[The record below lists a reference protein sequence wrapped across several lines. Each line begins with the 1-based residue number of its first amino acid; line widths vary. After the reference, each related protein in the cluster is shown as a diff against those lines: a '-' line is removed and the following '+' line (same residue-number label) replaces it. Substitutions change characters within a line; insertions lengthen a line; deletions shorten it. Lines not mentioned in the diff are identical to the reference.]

1 MEGIIMDYLELLN
14 HSYEMNKVYRS
25 DLGRLEFIADNIFD
39 FATYENIVSSLMAK
53 KCLEVC
59 KAIGDRTTFD
69 YISNAED
76 NKWYLVMVNMPF
88 LQGKIS
94 WGSSIR
100 GAFWDLLGDKEFVL
114 ESCGLYQGEDQLLKI
129 TFNKDQWGEFI
140 DAMIKF
146 TDD

>member
-1 MEGIIMDYLELLN
+1 MDYLELLN

-59 KAIGDRTTFD
+59 KAISDRTTFD
-69 YISNAED
+69 YIFNAED
-76 NKWYLVMVNMPF
+76 NQWYLIMVNMPF

-129 TFNKDQWGEFI
+129 AFDKDQWGEFI